1 MKLFKKMLAGV
12 AMATSLLA
20 GAQASPV
27 TVGGVTW
34 DPAIGIDFSAASVSI
49 RQFIDGTTGVTSG
62 FGTINTI
69 NGASGFCTGCEVTF
83 QFGGFTPISGLL
95 PNPSGGTILYTGG
108 FINVFVDFT
117 PEAVNSNGTT
127 MSTLSTGDGDLW
139 LSLVGN
145 ISPITGSSFSGS
157 VNIVGGILSSLSGG
171 GLLDVVS
178 GAAGGLARDYFDT
191 NTKANGADFALSTSF
206 TTFFDEVTLLDSLGT
221 GNFKS
226 KTTNTVPE
234 PASMALV
241 GLGLLGM
248 GAMRRRKSAK

>member
-1 MKLFKKMLAGV
+1 MNLLKKMLVGA

-34 DPAIGIDFSAASVSI
+34 DPAVGIDFSAASVSI

-69 NGASGFCTGCEVTF
+69 NGASGFCSGCELTF
-83 QFGGFTPISGLL
+83 QFGGFTPISTLL

-108 FINVFVDFT
+108 FVNVYVDFT
-117 PEAVNSNGTT
+117 PEAVNSNGLDMT
-127 MSTLSTGDGDLW
+127 SLSTGDGNLW

-145 ISPITGSSFSGS
+145 VSPDTGSSFTGS
-157 VNIVGGILSSLSGG
+157 VNIVGGVLSSLSGG
-171 GLLDVVS
+171 GLLDVVN
-178 GAAGGLARDYFDT
+178 GAAGGLARDFFDT
-191 NTKANGADFALSTSF
+191 NSKANGADFALSTSF
-206 TTFFDEVTLLDSLGT
+206 TTFLDEVTLLDSLGT

-241 GLGLLGM
+241 GLGLLGL
-248 GAMRRRKSAK
+248 GAIRRRKNKN